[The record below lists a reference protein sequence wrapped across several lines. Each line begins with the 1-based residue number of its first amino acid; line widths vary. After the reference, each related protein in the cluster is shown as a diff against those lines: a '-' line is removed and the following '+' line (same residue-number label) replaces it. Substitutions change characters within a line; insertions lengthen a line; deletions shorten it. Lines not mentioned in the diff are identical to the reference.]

1 MIGNRAKTRN
11 SFLTEVDEK
20 AFTAWATQGSLVNAR
35 RYFIENK
42 VLTEGNKVYSIAGIR
57 YCAMRHMTRNY
68 DSALSFILDEYHR
81 RGIHPNEETIEMTL
95 IGYAVEVLKYK
106 RDIYEWAEKNNLLEK
121 YGGFIDERTRNAP
134 VESRRK
140 SNYQ

>member
-20 AFTAWATQGSLVNAR
+20 AFIAWATQGSLVNAR

-68 DSALSFILDEYHR
+68 ESALGFILDEYMKK
-81 RGIHPNEETIEMTL
+81 GIHPNQDTIEMTL
-95 IGYAVEVLKYK
+95 IGYATEILKYK
-106 RDIYEWAEKNNLLEK
+106 QDIYKWAEEHNLLEK
-121 YGGFIDERTRNAP
+121 YQGFVDERTRHAP
-134 VESRRK
+134 LESRRK
-140 SNYQ
+140 KYYQ